1 MSSNFR
7 IYLAGFDVFLKK
19 SIEHGQTL
27 VAQCAAKGAV
37 GLYPLDN
44 QCPPGLTGV
53 TMARWIAEANEAMI
67 NSCDAV
73 LVNLNPFRG
82 DEPDSGS
89 VYEFGYAHG
98 RGKPVWGYFADH
110 RPMIEKIAGAEGFD
124 ASGMAIEDFG
134 LPLNLMLATRWV
146 GASTTFEAGLEGV
159 LAYLNELAATHE
171 TGSTKR
177 RLPAED
183 ELAP

>member
-1 MSSNFR
+1 MRNNFR
-7 IYLAGFDVFLKK
+7 IYLAGFDVFFKN
-19 SIEHGQTL
+19 SIEHGKDL

-53 TMARWIAEANEAMI
+53 AMARWIAEANEAMI

-110 RPMIEKIAGAEGFD
+110 RPMIEKIAGVEGFD

-159 LAYLNELAATHE
+159 LAYLNELTASHDAA
-171 TGSTKR
+171 SFKR
-177 RLPAED
+177 RPPAVD
-183 ELAP
+183 EPAP